1 MEISVTKL
9 TFRSTPYHPNHFT
22 HNYVCGDICQTTL
35 LPKCC
40 SSPPF
45 SAGRFTHNTCVSL
58 GGAAIQH
65 LNCDPARSTQ
75 WDCSTARSIRDDAKS
90 WCSYAKKNNQK
101 QKKDHKQ
108 KVTHTHKKI
117 NFCHSL
123 SVWMPPH
130 IPSAGKGKGSCR
142 APLTLRWSYHSAFG
156 ICLPSCPESSQ
167 KSSTSAPLMVA
178 AGDRFG
184 ATLKPTQLQPG
195 SHWGFH
201 QYHRWRVQKIVPWG
215 MPREPGLFC
224 LKKRRLRSD
233 HILLYS

>member
-1 MEISVTKL
+1 MSV
-9 TFRSTPYHPNHFT
+9 
-22 HNYVCGDICQTTL
+22 DW
-35 LPKCC
+35 
-40 SSPPF
+40 
-45 SAGRFTHNTCVSL
+45 HNTCLS
-58 GGAAIQH
+58 GAAIQH

-75 WDCSTARSIRDDAKS
+75 WDCSTARSIREDHMLKKS
-90 WCSYAKKNNQK
+90 SKTKKKTTN
-101 QKKDHKQ
+101 KKSH
-108 KVTHTHKKI
+108 THTKI
-117 NFCHSL
+117 NFCL

-156 ICLPSCPESSQ
+156 ICLPSCPESSH

-201 QYHRWRVQKIVPWG
+201 QYHRWRVQKIKSHEECQGSQGCFAW
-215 MPREPGLFC
+215 
-224 LKKRRLRSD
+224 RRGGSGVITSFSTARRKGVVAT
-233 HILLYS
+233 